1 MCFSLDN
8 VLCLSGWLDV
18 KNSSLKEYEH
28 LYCRIEDGAFAAFF
42 DEEFAV
48 PKYRAVLK
56 SSLISLEQDLL
67 LLEYRDSKIYVTSDD
82 KSVLV
87 KWYNVSK
94 ALVMTVPNYTMDD
107 FEILS
112 VIGRGLFGKVMLVQN
127 RKTLEKYAIKSVH
140 KKQLIESGSPTAII
154 AERNI
159 MMLIEHPFIV
169 KLHFAFQTA
178 NKFYLGLEYLPGG
191 ELFFHLQK
199 VGTVK
204 LENARIYTAEIALAL
219 DHLHRYGIVY
229 RDLKP
234 ENILFDENGHV
245 KLTDFGLAK
254 DLYEIGSTKTFCGTN
269 HYLAP
274 EIIQRKPYSY
284 EIDWWALGILL
295 CEMLSGFEPFS
306 GETRAELFNSILTEQ
321 PKVIDTIDSDAA
333 DLIVR
338 LLEKNPKH
346 RPMFDGIKDHP
357 FFKPLRWEQVIQKN
371 VQPTYIPYIRN
382 LGTHNFDA
390 EFTREDAIDSPGSGA
405 QDVYNVDDF
414 SFRNPLSGADDSG
427 NDSNLVPSED
437 GSVK

>member
-1 MCFSLDN
+1 
-8 VLCLSGWLDV
+8 
-18 KNSSLKEYEH
+18 
-28 LYCRIEDGAFAAFF
+28 
-42 DEEFAV
+42 
-48 PKYRAVLK
+48 
-56 SSLISLEQDLL
+56 
-67 LLEYRDSKIYVTSDD
+67 
-82 KSVLV
+82 
-87 KWYNVSK
+87 
-94 ALVMTVPNYTMDD
+94 MTVPNYTMDD

-219 DHLHRYGIVY
+219 DHLHRYGIIY

-295 CEMLSGFEPFS
+295 CEMLSGFEPFY
-306 GETRAELFNSILTEQ
+306 GETRAELFNSILTVQ
-321 PKVIDTIDSDAA
+321 PKVIDTIDSDAS